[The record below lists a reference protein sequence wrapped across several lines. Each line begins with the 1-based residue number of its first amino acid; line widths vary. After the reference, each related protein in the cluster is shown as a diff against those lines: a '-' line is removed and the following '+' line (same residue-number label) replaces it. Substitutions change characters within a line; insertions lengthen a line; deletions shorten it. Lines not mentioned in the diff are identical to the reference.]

1 MKSTIILLLLSF
13 VSFTT
18 YSQNPGDTI
27 IVKALDYSSISRDTM
42 VAFPTNPNL
51 NFERVIMRYAMR
63 CKDGLVSPPIS
74 GQTNRGCGE
83 WDYSC
88 NTYITDSTKSDSIS
102 RTIDQFQVI
111 PNTNSSGI
119 YSTTPTWSGKPVIQ
133 QLVNLQ
139 SVIVEDTAAIGNG
152 LSQNS
157 DFISTDI
164 NGGKSYLLLSQAE
177 LVAAGL
183 TAGSVDGI
191 SIENTGGSAL
201 LKSLKIKA
209 KATSKNSLSAPNS
222 TDFQNFQEVYFHDYA
237 ATSGINRIQFHTPF
251 SWNGTSNILFEISY
265 KGRQGNNQIILK
277 GDTTTSPMA
286 ISNTMDNGFRF
297 FPSNYVEANS
307 YKGIQ
312 SNNARTVEAW
322 IKTSVRGKEI
332 ASWGLNATGQKFSF
346 RTENNGY
353 LRLEINSGF
362 VIGSVDVTDDEWHH
376 IALVF
381 SGTSTANVKF
391 YVDGVLNTNT
401 SVNNIPINTGS
412 SLNFQLSNGFHGR
425 YFDGLIDDVRVW
437 SSALPAGTIRAWSYK
452 KLDTAH
458 PNYADLELYYP
469 ALTTNTTIFDQSP
482 NGNHGEFK
490 FSPNFNTLVGDEHF
504 KEFESNDVRP
514 SVSLYQGSY
523 NQIIANDTVIDTTY
537 LEPYAVIENTIFA
550 NPGSI
555 RSDSIGS
562 TTTSMWPKDNIL
574 YNFNGTVNTRIT
586 SPNLTTIQN
595 NTLQY
600 YQRNASKL
608 EIMSFVTPYGI
619 NLDLGM
625 EGKAWYFDVTDFLPS
640 LKGNKRIS
648 LERGGQNQEQMD
660 IQFLFIVG
668 TPVRDVIDI
677 QQIWKVDSRP
687 YAKILSDEFFSP
699 RTITLPAGATEFKIR
714 SAITG
719 HGQEGEFIPRTH
731 YININNGM
739 ANFTRQVWKECSEN
753 PIYPQ
758 GGTWI
763 YDRAG
768 WCPGMATDV
777 EEIDITPLVFSNTLS
792 VDYGLNG
799 ASGTSNYIVNNQ
811 LVSYG
816 SPNFSTDARITK
828 VISPNNTAEFQRENP
843 MCDNPKIVIENTGS
857 STINSLAITYWIN
870 NSSTPLT
877 YNWTGSLGFLQKQTI
892 SLPVSQAFW
901 ANANTN
907 NKFHAVISSVN
918 GAADQYAFNDTILSN
933 FKLPLVF
940 PNSFYLQFYTNN
952 AANENSYQIKD
963 ASGMVLF
970 QRSGMTNSTV
980 YRDTFL
986 LGQGCYSFNV
996 IDTDD
1001 DGMSFFANN
1010 DGNGS
1015 IQLRNTVGGV
1025 IKTLEPDFGGG
1036 LVEQFSIAT
1045 PVGIEEQKIENS
1057 LTIYPNPADDF
1068 IQVEFTGIDQAE
1080 TWEIIDAKGRLVSN
1094 GFFTSS
1100 EGMQTQRIDTDQLQ
1114 SGIYFMR
1121 ILNSKEQVSRRFAI
1135 GR

>member
-1 MKSTIILLLLSF
+1 MLINMSA
-13 VSFTT
+13 
-18 YSQNPGDTI
+18 YSQNTGDTI
-27 IVKALDYSSISRDTM
+27 IVKALDYSSVSRDTM
-42 VAFPTNPNL
+42 VNFPTNPNL
-51 NFERVIMRYAMR
+51 RFERVIMRYAMR
-63 CKDGLVSPPIS
+63 CKNGLVSPPIS

-88 NTYITDSTKSDSIS
+88 NTYITDSTKADSIS

-111 PNTNSSGI
+111 PNTNPTGV
-119 YSTTPTWSGKPVIQ
+119 YSTTPTWNGKPIVQ
-133 QLVNLQ
+133 QLVTLQ
-139 SVIVEDTAAIGNG
+139 SVISEDTAAIGNG
-152 LSQNS
+152 LSSNNS
-157 DFISTDI
+157 FISSDI
-164 NGGKSYLLLSQAE
+164 NGGKSFLLITQSE
-177 LVAAGL
+177 LTAAGL
-183 TAGSVDGI
+183 LAGSIDGLNF
-191 SIENTGGSAL
+191 ENIGGNGL
-201 LKSLKIKA
+201 LKSLKIRA
-209 KATSKNSLSAPNS
+209 KAISKNSLTAPNAA
-222 TDFQNFQEVYFHDYA
+222 DFLNLQEVFFHDYSVITGA
-237 ATSGINRIQFHTPF
+237 NRVQFHSPF
-251 SWNGTSNILFEISY
+251 NWNGTSNILFEITY
-265 KGRQGNNQIILK
+265 KGRQSNSQIILK
-277 GDTTTSPMA
+277 GDSTNSTMA
-286 ISNTMDNGFRF
+286 LSSSLDNGFRF
-297 FPSNYVEANS
+297 FPSNFVEADS
-307 YKGIQ
+307 YKGIP

-332 ASWGLNATGQKFSF
+332 ASWGVNATGQKFSF

-362 VIGSVDVTDDEWHH
+362 VVGSVDVTDDKWHH
-376 IALVF
+376 VALVF
-381 SGTSTANVKF
+381 SGNSTANVKF

-401 SVNNIPINTGS
+401 NVNNIPINTGS

-425 YFDGLIDDVRVW
+425 YFDGIIDDVRIW
-437 SSALPAGTIRAWSYK
+437 SSALSAGTLRNWSYK
-452 KLDTAH
+452 KLDTTH
-458 PNYADLELYYP
+458 PNYVDLELYYP
-469 ALTTNTTIFDQSP
+469 SINTNPTIMDQSP
-482 NGNHGEFK
+482 NGNHGLFK
-490 FSPNFNTLVGDEHF
+490 FSPNFNTLSGEEHF
-504 KEFESNDVRP
+504 KEFESSEIRP
-514 SVSLYQGSY
+514 AISLYQGSY

-537 LEPYAVIENTIFA
+537 FEPYAVIENTIYQ
-550 NPGSI
+550 NQGTV

-562 TTTSMWPKDNIL
+562 TTTSMWPKDNVL
-574 YNFNGTVNTRIT
+574 YNINGSVGAVIPSQNLIT
-586 SPNLTTIQN
+586 LQN

-640 LKGNKRIS
+640 LTGSKRIS
-648 LERGGQNQEQMD
+648 LERGGENQEQMD

-687 YAKILSDEFFSP
+687 YTRILNDDFFSP
-699 RTITLPAGATEFKIR
+699 RTISLPTGASEYKIR

-719 HGQEGEFIPRTH
+719 HGQQGEFIPRTH
-731 YININNGM
+731 FINVNNG
-739 ANFTRQVWKECSEN
+739 AAIYNRQVWKECSEN

-777 EEIDITPLVFSNTLS
+777 EEIDITQLITGNS
-792 VDYGLNG
+792 VTIDYGLTG

-816 SPNFSTDARITK
+816 SPNFTTDARISK

-843 MCDNPKIVIENTGS
+843 MCDNPEIEIENTGS
-857 STINSLAITYWIN
+857 NPITSATITYWIN
-870 NSSTPLT
+870 NSSTPQT
-877 YNWTGSLGFLQKQTI
+877 YNWTGNLNFLQKQTI
-892 SLPVSQAFW
+892 NLPINQGFW
-901 ANANTN
+901 ANASTKNT
-907 NKFHAVISSVN
+907 FHAVIGNIN
-918 GAADQYAFNDTILSN
+918 GAADQYAFNDTIYSN
-933 FKLPLVF
+933 FSLPAVF
-940 PNSFYLQFYTNN
+940 PNSFYVQFYTNN

-963 ASGMVLF
+963 ASGAVLF
-970 QRSGMTNSTV
+970 QRSNMSNSTV

-1025 IKTLEPDFGGG
+1025 IKSLEPDFGGI

-1045 PVGIEEQKIENS
+1045 PVGIHEQKINNS
-1057 LTIYPNPADDF
+1057 LVVYPNPASDF
-1068 IQVEFTGIDQAE
+1068 VQIEVTGINQME
-1080 TWEIIDAKGRLVSN
+1080 TWEIRDAKGRIVLN
-1094 GFFTSS
+1094 GYFTSS
-1100 EGMQTQRIDTDQLQ
+1100 EGIQTQRIDAKQLN

-1121 ILNSKEQVSRRFAI
+1121 VYNSNEQVSKRFII